1 MNENSA
7 LTHIRKLTNTSV
19 NCSQLDVEL
28 LMMHVLNLK
37 KNELYRDNPQINDQ
51 IKKDILSL
59 LKRREAGEPLA
70 YIINTKGFRNLELYV
85 DRNVLVP
92 RPETDIMV
100 QTLLDNFRSEPHN
113 VIDLGTG
120 SGCLAISLAKEY
132 KNSIITAT
140 DISKSA
146 LNVAK
151 RNSGKRQS
159 ASYVKR

>member
-1 MNENSA
+1 MHENSA

-59 LKRREAGEPLA
+59 KKREDGEPLA
-70 YIINTKGFRNLELYV
+70 YIINKKASETWNFMWM
-85 DRNVLVP
+85 NVLVP
-92 RPETDIMV
+92 RPETEIMV
-100 QTLLDNFRSEPHN
+100 QTILDNFGSEPHN

-120 SGCLAISLAKEY
+120 SGAIGLSL
-132 KNSIITAT
+132 SIERNNWDITCS
-140 DISKSA
+140 DISIEA
-146 LNVAK
+146 LKVAK
-151 RNSGKRQS
+151 RI
-159 ASYVKR
+159 